1 VRRTVLTILLYFL
14 PTAVLSSVGILIL
27 VFQRAGFDIVFGI
40 LVLILSVAILT
51 GGVIIQGLLRAQAR
65 QVRLQTD
72 FVAKVSHEL
81 RTPLA
86 SIRMFVDTL
95 QTGVID
101 DGERALCLDVISSE
115 TSRLTRM
122 IERLLSWG
130 RMEAGRR
137 TFGLHPELAT
147 ALVGEALAQLES
159 QLQGRDI
166 EVQLDLPEGAVAVLA
181 DRPAMVEALLNLMSN
196 AVKYGTTDGQGVLT
210 VRVKQQGRRVFFEVQ
225 DQGPGISAREQRRV
239 FEKFYRGSSRLV
251 EQTKGSGLGLAMV
264 RHIVRAHRG
273 RVRLRSQP
281 GRGATF
287 TVELPALALD
297 VSPLEVPADD
307 QRSPS
312 TTPERARR

>member
-1 VRRTVLTILLYFL
+1 LLYFL

-51 GGVIIQGLLRAQAR
+51 GGVIIQSLLRAQAR

-101 DGERALCLDVISSE
+101 DEERALCLDVISSE

-137 TFGLHPELAT
+137 TFGLHPELAK

-159 QLQGRDI
+159 QLRGRDI
-166 EVQLDLPEGAVAVLA
+166 EVHLDLPEAAVAVLA

-196 AVKYGTTDGQGVLT
+196 AIKYGTVDGHGVLT
-210 VRVKQQGRRVFFEVQ
+210 VGVKQLGRRVHFEIR
-225 DQGPGISAREQRRV
+225 DEGPGISAREQRRV

-287 TVELPALALD
+287 TVELPALPPHL
-297 VSPLEVPADD
+297 SPLEVPADD

-312 TTPERARR
+312 TTPDSARR